1 LSPDSGLGAQEG
13 LGRRAVRGAFWN
25 ILFSILNK
33 VSTLGAQ
40 WVLAWLLLPADFGLV
55 ALATSIS
62 SLMDVVSVSSLGNI
76 LVQETD
82 EGRFRRDFGQVF
94 WLINAINGALV
105 LLTFAVAPWIGRAYG
120 QPGLSPLLMLIAV
133 NGLFT
138 GLSLAHGSAL
148 QRSLKFKSLAF
159 IFLVAG
165 TLQSLASILLAWLG
179 WGPYAILVPLALSSL
194 AGMVLQVRAAGPL
207 PLGRPR
213 PGLWLGFLAPSFWL
227 LFLDLLMALPGQ
239 CTSFIMGFGQGPAQ
253 IGIFFWGFSIANQLV
268 FLTCANLRKVLFPTF
283 AALNGQPE
291 RQAAALKRSLTMMT
305 TALAYLCV
313 LQAVTAGPL
322 IALFFPGRWAG
333 AAPVVSWIS
342 LGLLTQPLTMLYYSL
357 MMARGE
363 YRRVAANALV
373 QGLLVVACASVGC
386 LPEGSGPAS
395 AAAWTAMGYFAAG
408 IYCGWELLAP
418 YGKAWR
424 SLAGLLAKP
433 LLMALGCGLL
443 GAGALR
449 LAGPAAL
456 ALQLGL
462 GILVVTGSFA
472 LAIRFFDL
480 ESYRA
485 LRSRL

>member
-1 LSPDSGLGAQEG
+1 M
-13 LGRRAVRGAFWN
+13 GRRAVRGAFWN

-33 VSTLGAQ
+33 VTTLGAQ
-40 WVLAWLLLPADFGLV
+40 WVLAWLLVPADFGLV

-76 LVQETD
+76 LVQQAD
-82 EGRFRRDFGQVF
+82 EGQFRRDFGQVF
-94 WLINAINGALV
+94 WLINAINGAMV
-105 LLTFAVAPWIGRAYG
+105 ALTFAVAPWIGRAYG
-120 QPGLSPLLMLIAV
+120 QPKLSPLLMLIAV

-148 QRSLKFKSLAF
+148 QRSLRFKSLAF

-194 AGMVLQVRAAGPL
+194 AGLLLQLRASERL
-207 PLGRPR
+207 PLGRPE
-213 PGLWLGFLAPSFWL
+213 PGRWWAYLAPSFWL

-239 CTSFIMGFGQGPAQ
+239 GTSFIMGFTQATPQ
-253 IGIFFWGFSIANQLV
+253 IGIYFWGFSIANQLV

-291 RQAAALKRSLTMMT
+291 RQAAALKRSLSVMT

-322 IALFFPGRWAG
+322 IGLFFPDRWRGAG
-333 AAPVVSWIS
+333 PVVAWIS

-363 YRRVAANALV
+363 YRRVAVNAAV
-373 QGLLVVACASVGC
+373 QGLVVVACAAAGC
-386 LPEGSGPAS
+386 LPAGSGPAS
-395 AAAWTAMGYFAAG
+395 AAAWTAAGYFAAG
-408 IYCGWELLAP
+408 LYCGWELLAP
-418 YGKAWR
+418 YGRPWR
-424 SLAGLLAKP
+424 TLGGLLAKP
-433 LLMALGCGLL
+433 LLMAGGCGLL
-443 GAGALR
+443 GALALR
-449 LAGPAAL
+449 LAGPAGL
-456 ALQLGL
+456 ATQLGL
-462 GILVVTGSFA
+462 GLAVVTGAYA
-472 LAIRFFDL
+472 LAIRCFDL
-480 ESYRA
+480 ETYRA
-485 LRSRL
+485 LRSRF